1 MREDKWVCDLIYSQ
15 HHLVLLS
22 LLWSP
27 SITKCFRVSLC
38 NLLCLRSFSICI
50 PSPLLQACL
59 TSPPIPWWAQ
69 WLEKSM
75 RHSLP
80 LASRDGQSFFFFLTS
95 LFSYS
100 TEVSSVTLH
109 FTLYFSFVD
118 PFVQLLSLPQTY
130 LLSFYKSRNMGLDS
144 YLCHASFSEVGNLFA
159 HNCSFLIFLSTRS
172 HVPHNLRFFL

>member
-1 MREDKWVCDLIYSQ
+1 MREDKRVCDLIYSQ

-22 LLWSP
+22 LPWSP
-27 SITKCFRVSLC
+27 SITKCFRVILC

-80 LASRDGQSFFFFLTS
+80 LASRDRQSFFFFLTS

-100 TEVSSVTLH
+100 TEVSNMTLP
-109 FTLYFSFVD
+109 FTLDFSFVD
-118 PFVQLLSLPQTY
+118 PFVQLLSLPQKY
-130 LLSFYKSRNMGLDS
+130 LLSFLSPQMWDLTPTY
-144 YLCHASFSEVGNLFA
+144 ASFSEVGNLFA
-159 HNCSFLIFLSTRS
+159 HNCLFLIFLSTHS
-172 HVPHNLRFFL
+172 HVPYNLRFFL